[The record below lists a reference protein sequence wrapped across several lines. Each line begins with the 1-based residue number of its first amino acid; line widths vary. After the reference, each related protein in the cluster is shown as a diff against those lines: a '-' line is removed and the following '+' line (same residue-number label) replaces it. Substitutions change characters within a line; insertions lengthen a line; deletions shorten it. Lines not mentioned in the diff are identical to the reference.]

1 MALGSPDPATAEG
14 TLASF
19 FGRGTTSSLGSGYTS
34 VSVPCMSVATD
45 PLVRKSHS
53 DLSALGAE
61 SSSVQFF
68 NSPIRIFLLR
78 VGDISDSLGRPT
90 FFIGSYETMSYRSN
104 KREVGDD
111 VGRSGI
117 VWQGRDK
124 DGCAA
129 SLAHDQCCMRY
140 NLLDSLRSWLLY
152 FCSG

>member
-19 FGRGTTSSLGSGYTS
+19 FGRGTTSSLGSGYQL
-34 VSVPCMSVATD
+34 VLVPYQCCEIY

-78 VGDISDSLGRPT
+78 VCHISDSLGRPT
-90 FFIGSYETMSYRSN
+90 LFIGSYETVSYRSN
-104 KREVGDD
+104 E
-111 VGRSGI
+111 
-117 VWQGRDK
+117 
-124 DGCAA
+124 
-129 SLAHDQCCMRY
+129 
-140 NLLDSLRSWLLY
+140 
-152 FCSG
+152 